1 MIPGIVSHKVEEGGS
16 FVIVF
21 RLIEVVKI
29 TKQIELYIASQV
41 NKCVLKKLEIL
52 WCLQRL

>member
-29 TKQIELYIASQV
+29 TKQIELLTWLAIY
-41 NKCVLKKLEIL
+41 KCVLKKLEIL